1 MRANFKAASSH
12 PAMKKF
18 LRTFGFSCCAG
29 GFAGGAGALVN
40 RWLHVESFAGMAT
53 IYFVMSLLGFL
64 LVGSFRKF
72 VLHKKFLPD
81 TQKA

>member
-1 MRANFKAASSH
+1 
-12 PAMKKF
+12 MKKS

-40 RWLHVESFAGMAT
+40 RWLHVESFAGMAA
-53 IYFVMSLLGFL
+53 IYFVLSQLGLL
-64 LVGSFRKF
+64 LVGLFRKF

-81 TQKA
+81 MQNA